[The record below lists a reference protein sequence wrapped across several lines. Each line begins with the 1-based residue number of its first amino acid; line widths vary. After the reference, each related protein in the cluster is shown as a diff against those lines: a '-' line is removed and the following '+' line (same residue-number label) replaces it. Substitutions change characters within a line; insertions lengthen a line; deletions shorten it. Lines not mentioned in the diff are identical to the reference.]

1 MRKLTLIAALIVLLT
16 ALAACGGPVA
26 KLVEADNGTAVDL
39 KTGETFTISLEGNPT
54 TGYSW
59 EVSGIDPALVE
70 LVGEPDYKSDSS
82 LIGAGGMF
90 TFTFKAVAAGSAP
103 ISLVY
108 HKPWEEDVLPL
119 KEFMVTVI
127 VK

>member
-1 MRKLTLIAALIVLLT
+1 MKKLTLIAVLIVALT

-26 KLVEADNGTAVDL
+26 KLVESDNGTVVDL
-39 KTGETFTISLEGNPT
+39 KTGEMFTISLEGNPT

-59 EVSGIDPALVE
+59 EVSGIDPAVVE
-70 LVGEPDYKSDSS
+70 LAGEPDFKSDSN

-90 TFTFKAVAAGSAP
+90 TFTFKAAAAGNAP
-103 ISLVY
+103 ITLVY
-108 HKPWEEDVLPL
+108 HKPWEEDVAPL
-119 KEFMVTVI
+119 KEFMVTVN